1 MIGYDESELMDGDT
15 SVLPMSGLPLGGIR
29 VLDLSGPLGS
39 YCARLLADAGADVVK
54 AEPPEGDPLRR
65 RPPFAGDRADPE
77 GSLSFAYYHANK
89 RGVVL
94 DYRRPEAAGVL
105 ADLGARCDVV
115 VLTPTAREPVA
126 GFDPMTGEL
135 AWAGPDTVVCSI
147 TPFGLT
153 GPYRNWRAT
162 HLVSHAMSGLMY
174 TQGPLEGPPVVVP
187 GQQLYDQVGTH
198 AAIAVLTALRARPRA
213 GGQLIDMSAHE
224 VLTQSCFAI
233 YDYTNAARIGRR
245 RPQTIQYS
253 GGGTWEC
260 RDGVI
265 EFTASTDKHWYALM
279 ELLGHPAELSDPS
292 WAHPNVRHPYEEKI
306 IEVMRPLIAAMSRE
320 DFFVRGQQLGLP
332 CTLVNTV
339 GQFADDQQPRSR
351 GFFVRRPLGGLGEFE
366 LPGEP
371 FRCTERVLAQYR
383 RPAPRLGEDAAAE
396 VAREWRS
403 PAAGAPLPGAPLPGA
418 PLPGAPLPG
427 EGAPGPLSGIRVISF
442 GTAIAGALSGTALA
456 DLGADVVKIESPSR
470 PDNLR
475 RLHAPGDPHVR
486 EPSGADTSP
495 MFANFNRTT
504 RSLALDMKD
513 PSSVALFLRL
523 AAAADVIVENYA
535 PGVMRR
541 WGLDY
546 EQIAAANPRII
557 HLSLTGFG
565 HSGPRSHYL
574 AYGSTVCSFVGLT
587 DAWPYQ
593 NGVHFDY
600 ISEAHGVFAVLAA
613 LAARDRTGRGT
624 RVDLSEVETAAA
636 VMGPMMLDY
645 MVNGRGSVRP
655 GNQVPGALLSEVV
668 RCRGDDQWLAVEL
681 EEPADWRA
689 LAQLTGREDLAGAAD
704 AADEGGPNG
713 PAWLP
718 DEAARA
724 ALAGALA
731 GWAAEL
737 TAQQA
742 MRMLQRA
749 GLAAGAVQDS
759 EDVVRDPQH
768 RERHFLLEMNHP
780 DLGVAE
786 YAAPPHRLAK
796 TPPEVRRP
804 APRLGAHTI
813 EVLGEW
819 LGMAPAEAA
828 RYAWPK

>member
-1 MIGYDESELMDGDT
+1 MAGDT
-15 SVLPMSGLPLGGIR
+15 SALPLGGMR
-29 VLDLSGPLGS
+29 VIDLSGPLGS
-39 YCARLLADAGADVVK
+39 YCGRLLADAGADVVK
-54 AEPPEGDPLRR
+54 VEPPEGDELRR
-65 RPPFAGDRADPE
+65 RPPFAGDHAGPE
-77 GSLSFAYYHANK
+77 ASLSFAYYHANK

-94 DYRRPEAAGVL
+94 DCREPAAAGPL
-105 ADLGARCDVV
+105 AELGAHCDVV
-115 VLTPTAREPVA
+115 ILTPTVRSPVT
-126 GFDPMTGEL
+126 GFDPATGKL
-135 AWAGPDTVVCSI
+135 AWAGPSAVVCSI

-153 GPYRNWRAT
+153 GPYRAWRAT
-162 HLVSHAMSGLMY
+162 QLTSHAMSGLMY
-174 TQGPLEGPPVVVP
+174 TQGPLDGPPVVVP
-187 GQQLYDQVGTH
+187 GQQLYDHVGTH
-198 AAIAVLTALRARPRA
+198 AALAVLAALRSRPQA

-245 RPQTIQYS
+245 RPPAAVSSS
-253 GGGTWEC
+253 GGAFGC
-260 RDGVI
+260 RDGVV
-265 EFTASTDKHWYALM
+265 EFTASTDKHWLALM
-279 ELLGHPAELSDPS
+279 ELLGQPAELADPS
-292 WAHPNVRHPYEEKI
+292 WAHPAARHPYEDKI
-306 IEVMRPLIAAMSRE
+306 IEVIRPLIAAMSRE
-320 DFFVRGQQLGLP
+320 DFVTRGQQLGLP
-332 CTLVNTV
+332 CTLVNTI

-351 GFFVRRPLGGLGEFE
+351 GFFVRRPLAGLGEFD

-371 FRCTERVLAQYR
+371 FRCTEQVLAQYR
-383 RPAPRLGEDAAAE
+383 RPAPRLGETDPAA
-396 VAREWRS
+396 VARQWRE
-403 PAAGAPLPGAPLPGA
+403 PAPPAPAPA
-418 PLPGAPLPG
+418 
-427 EGAPGPLSGIRVISF
+427 PLSGIRVISF

-456 DLGADVVKIESPSR
+456 DLGADVVKIESPGR

-475 RLHAPGDPHVR
+475 RLRAPGDPVIH

-495 MFANFNRTT
+495 MFANFNRTA
-504 RSLALDMKD
+504 RSVALDMKD

-523 AAAADVIVENYA
+523 AGAADVIVENYA

-541 WGLDY
+541 WGLGY
-546 EQIAAANPRII
+546 EQIAAVNPRII
-557 HLSLTGFG
+557 QLSLTGFG
-565 HSGPRSHYL
+565 HSGPRWHYL
-574 AYGSTVCSFVGLT
+574 AYGSTVGTFVGLT

-600 ISEAHGVFAVLAA
+600 ISQAHGVFAVLAA

-624 RVDLSEVETAAA
+624 HVDLAEVETAAA

-645 MVNGRGSVRP
+645 IVNGRGSARP
-655 GNQVPGALLSEVV
+655 GNRVPGALLSEVV

-681 EEPADWRA
+681 EDAADWRA
-689 LAQLTGREDLAGAAD
+689 LARLTGCDDLG
-704 AADEGGPNG
+704 
-713 PAWLP
+713 
-718 DEAARA
+718 EAAPVPNDAPGETDELPRRELA
-724 ALAGALA
+724 RALAD
-731 GWAAEL
+731 WAAGL

-749 GLAAGAVQDS
+749 GLAGGAVQDS

-768 RERHFLLEMNHP
+768 RERHFLLEMDHP

-786 YAAPPHRLAK
+786 YPAPPHRLAG
-796 TPPEVRRP
+796 TPPAVRRP

>member
-1 MIGYDESELMDGDT
+1 VKHHTDHDESELMDGDT
-15 SVLPMSGLPLGGIR
+15 SALPLDGIR
-29 VLDLSGPLGS
+29 VLDLCVPLGS
-39 YCARLLADAGADVVK
+39 YCGRLLADAGADVVK
-54 AEPPEGDPLRR
+54 VEPPGGDELRR

-77 GSLSFAYYHANK
+77 ASLSFAYYHANK

-94 DYRRPEAAGVL
+94 DYGQPEATGPLAG
-105 ADLGARCDVV
+105 LGAHCDVV
-115 VLTPTAREPVA
+115 LLTPSGREPVA
-126 GFDPMTGEL
+126 GFDPATGEL
-135 AWAGPDTVVCSI
+135 AWAGPTTVVCSI

-153 GPYRNWRAT
+153 GPYRTWRAT

-174 TQGPLEGPPVVVP
+174 TQGPIEGPPVVVP

-198 AAIAVLTALRARPRA
+198 AAVAVLAALRARPKA

-224 VLTQSCFAI
+224 VLTQSCFDI
-233 YDYTNAARIGRR
+233 YSYTNAARIGRR
-245 RPQTIQYS
+245 RPQAAMYS
-253 GGGTWEC
+253 GGGSWEC

-265 EFTASTDKHWYALM
+265 EFTASTDKHWFALM
-279 ELLGHPAELSDPS
+279 ELLGHPSELSDPS
-292 WAHPNVRHPYEEKI
+292 WAHPVVRHPYEDKI

-339 GQFADDQQPRSR
+339 GQFVDDQQPRSR
-351 GFFVRRPLGGLGEFE
+351 GFFVRRPLAGLGEYE

-371 FRCTERVLAQYR
+371 FRCTEPVLAQYR
-383 RPAPRLGEDAAAE
+383 RPAPRLGETDAAA
-396 VAREWRS
+396 VARQWRQPA
-403 PAAGAPLPGAPLPGA
+403 PAAPEPAPLR
-418 PLPGAPLPG
+418 
-427 EGAPGPLSGIRVISF
+427 GIRVISF

-475 RLHAPGDPHVR
+475 RLWAPEDPVIH

-504 RSLALDMKD
+504 RSVALDMKE

-541 WGLDY
+541 WGLGY
-546 EQIAAANPRII
+546 EQIAAANPRVIL
-557 HLSLTGFG
+557 LSLTGFG

-624 RVDLSEVETAAA
+624 HVDLAEVETAAA

-645 MVNGRGSVRP
+645 IVNGRGSVRP
-655 GNQVPGALLSEVV
+655 GNHVPGAWLSEVV
-668 RCRGDDQWLAVEL
+668 RCRGDDRWLAVEL
-681 EEPADWRA
+681 EDAADWRT
-689 LAQLTGREDLAGAAD
+689 LAQLTGRGDLAEAAL
-704 AADEGGPNG
+704 A
-713 PAWLP
+713 P
-718 DEAARA
+718 DEEARS

-731 GWAAEL
+731 GWAADL

-768 RERHFLLEMNHP
+768 RERHFLLEMDHP

-796 TPPEVRRP
+796 TPPVVRRP
-804 APRLGAHTI
+804 TPRLGAHTI

-819 LGMAPAEAA
+819 LGMPPAEAA
-828 RYAWPK
+828 QYTWPK

>member
-1 MIGYDESELMDGDT
+1 MTQGQQDADSSAAPAAGT
-15 SVLPMSGLPLGGIR
+15 AAGTTAGQSVLPLDGIR

-54 AEPPEGDPLRR
+54 VEPPEGDRLRR
-65 RPPFAGDRADPE
+65 TPPFAGDRDDPE

-94 DYRRPEAAGVL
+94 DYRRPEAAGPL
-105 ADLGARCDVV
+105 GELGAHADVV
-115 VLTPTAREPVA
+115 VLTPTRREPVA
-126 GFDPMTGEL
+126 GFDPGSGEL

-153 GPYRNWRAT
+153 GPYRTWRAT

-174 TQGPLEGPPVVVP
+174 TQGTLEGPPVVVP

-198 AAIAVLTALRARPRA
+198 AAVAVLTALRARPQV

-224 VLTQSCFAI
+224 VLTQACFSI
-233 YDYTNAARIGRR
+233 YDYTNFSRIARR
-245 RPQTIQYS
+245 RAGSVQYS
-253 GGGTWEC
+253 GGGTWDC

-265 EFTASTDKHWYALM
+265 EFTASTDKHWFGLM
-279 ELLGHPAELSDPS
+279 ELLGHPAELADPS
-292 WAHPNVRHPYEEKI
+292 WAHPGVRAPYEEKI

-320 DFFVRGQQLGLP
+320 DFFVRGQELGLP

-339 GQFADDQQPRSR
+339 GQFVDDPQPRSR
-351 GFFVRRPLGGLGEFE
+351 GFFVRRPLAALGEFE

-371 FRCTERVLAQYR
+371 FRSTEPVLAQYR
-383 RPAPRLGEDAAAE
+383 RPAPRLGETEAAA
-396 VAREWRS
+396 VARQWRE
-403 PAAGAPLPGAPLPGA
+403 PAPPAPV
-418 PLPGAPLPG
+418 
-427 EGAPGPLSGIRVISF
+427 PGPLSGIRAISF
-442 GTAIAGALSGTALA
+442 GTAVAGALSGTALA
-456 DLGADVVKIESPSR
+456 DLGADVVKIESPGR

-475 RLHAPGDPHVR
+475 RLRWPGDPIIH

-495 MFANFNRTT
+495 MFANTNRTT
-504 RSLALDMKD
+504 RSVALDMKD
-513 PSSVALFLRL
+513 PSSVELFLKL

-546 EQIAAANPRII
+546 EQIAAVNPRII
-557 HLSLTGFG
+557 LLSLTGFG

-587 DAWPYQ
+587 DAWPYIA
-593 NGVHFDY
+593 GVHFDY

-613 LAARDRTGRGT
+613 LAARERTGRGT
-624 RVDLSEVETAAA
+624 HLDLAEVETAAA
-636 VMGPMMLDY
+636 VMGPQMLDY
-645 MVNGRGSVRP
+645 IVNGRGSERP
-655 GNQVPGALLSEVV
+655 GNRVPGALLSEVV
-668 RCRGDDQWLAVEL
+668 RGRGDDQWLAVEV
-681 EEPADWRA
+681 E
-689 LAQLTGREDLAGAAD
+689 D
-704 AADEGGPNG
+704 AADWNALARLIGSAELAEAAPE
-713 PAWLP
+713 PAAPEPAAPGP

-724 ALAGALA
+724 ALGGALA
-731 GWAAEL
+731 RWAAER

-742 MRMLQRA
+742 MRILQRA

-768 RERHFLLEMNHP
+768 RERHFLVEMDHP

-786 YAAPPHRLAK
+786 YPAPPHRLAK
-796 TPPEVRRP
+796 TPAVARRP
-804 APRLGAHTI
+804 TPRLGAHTT

-819 LGMAPAEAA
+819 LDMTPDEAA
-828 RYAWPK
+828 QYTWPK

>member
-1 MIGYDESELMDGDT
+1 VPSNYRYADYDESELMDADT
-15 SVLPMSGLPLGGIR
+15 SALSTSGLPLGGIR

-65 RPPFAGDRADPE
+65 RPPWAGDRADPE

-94 DYRRPEAAGVL
+94 DYRRPEAADAL
-105 ADLGARCDVV
+105 AELGAHCDVV
-115 VLTPTAREPVA
+115 LLTPTVRDPVT
-126 GFDPMTGEL
+126 GFDPVSGEL
-135 AWAGPDTVVCSI
+135 TWAGPDTVVCSI

-162 HLVSHAMSGLMY
+162 HLTSHAMSGLMY

-198 AAIAVLTALRARPRA
+198 AAVAVLAALRARPRA

-265 EFTASTDKHWYALM
+265 EFTASTDKHWFALM

-306 IEVMRPLIAAMSRE
+306 IEVMRPLIAAMGRE

-339 GQFADDQQPRSR
+339 GQFADDPQPRSR
-351 GFFVRRPLGGLGEFE
+351 DFFVRRPLAGLGEFE

-371 FRCTERVLAQYR
+371 FRCTEPVLAQYR
-383 RPAPRLGEDAAAE
+383 RPAPRLGEDDAAE

-403 PAAGAPLPGAPLPGA
+403 PAADAPLPAVA
-418 PLPGAPLPG
+418 V
-427 EGAPGPLSGIRVISF
+427 PGPLSGIKVISF

-504 RSLALDMKD
+504 RSVALDMKD

-535 PGVMRR
+535 PGVMQR
-541 WGLDY
+541 WGLGY

-557 HLSLTGFG
+557 LLSLTGFG

-587 DAWPYQ
+587 DAWPFQ

-624 RVDLSEVETAAA
+624 HVDLSEVETAAA

-645 MVNGRGSVRP
+645 IVNGRGSVRP
-655 GNQVPGALLSEVV
+655 GNQVPGAVLSEVV
-668 RCRGDDQWLAVEL
+668 RCRGDDHWLAVEL
-681 EEPADWRA
+681 EDAADWRA
-689 LAQLTGREDLAGAAD
+689 LARVAGREDLAAAAD
-704 AADEGGPNG
+704 ASDEGGPNG
-713 PAWLP
+713 LAWLP
-718 DEAARA
+718 DETARA
-724 ALAGALA
+724 ALAGALS

-768 RERHFLLEMNHP
+768 RERHFLLEMDHP

-796 TPPEVRRP
+796 TPPQVRRP
-804 APRLGAHTI
+804 TPRLGAHTT

-819 LGMAPAEAA
+819 LGMAPDEAA